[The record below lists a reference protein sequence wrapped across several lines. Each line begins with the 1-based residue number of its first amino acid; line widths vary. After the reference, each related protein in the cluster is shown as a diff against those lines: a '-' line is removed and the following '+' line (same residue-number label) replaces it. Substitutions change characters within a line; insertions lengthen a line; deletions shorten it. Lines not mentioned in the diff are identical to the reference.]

1 MPIMQEYPDELTH
14 YGRLGMKWGQ
24 HIFGKDKTGSG
35 KRRSTKKKKATI
47 RERLKNRK
55 INKIEK
61 VRATMAEQEVLRRKK
76 ILSDPKL
83 LDRYKSEFTSE
94 EINNAIDRF
103 RVEKNLKA
111 IANETHAERLK
122 SARKGQEYAKL
133 VVDYTATSMNAY
145 NNFAKIYNAFS
156 DDKGKKF
163 PIIGEKP
170 NQQKQEEKKDDSKQ
184 EEKKKP

>member
-1 MPIMQEYPDELTH
+1 MPIMQEYSDELTH

-24 HIFGKDKTGSG
+24 HIFGKDKTGSVG
-35 KRRSTKKKKATI
+35 KRKKKKASLK
-47 RERLKNRK
+47 ERLLEKRRSR
-55 INKIEK
+55 IEK
-61 VRATMAEQEVLRRKK
+61 ARNAMVEQEIERRKR

-83 LDRYKSEFTSE
+83 LDKYKSEFTSE
-94 EINNAIDRF
+94 EINKAIDRF

-156 DDKGKKF
+156 DDSGKKF
-163 PIIGEKP
+163 PIIGEK
-170 NQQKQEEKKDDSKQ
+170 KQEEKKT
-184 EEKKKP
+184 EEKKEENKP